1 MDERRAL
8 RLIWLAVLLLLA
20 LRLLAMGMMPLM
32 DTTEA
37 RYGEIARKMAQ
48 WDDWVVPWHDRGVP
62 FWGKPPLSFWLT
74 AISFE
79 LLGVSEWAARL
90 PHLLC
95 NIAIAALVWDLARQA
110 ATGFAAERAVPAGPM
125 GRHAGPLAG
134 ALAVLVLSASPG
146 FFISSGAVMT
156 DEALVLGMT
165 AAIYSFWMALFA
177 PDARQR
183 SGCGWLFFVGLAFGL
198 LAKGPLVLV
207 LVGAPLFLWT
217 AWCRQWGRVWQSLP
231 WLRGTLLM
239 LALALPWYAL
249 AEMRSPG
256 FLEYFILGEHVQRFI
271 TPGWKGDLYGTAH
284 LYPRGTIWAFLLLMV
299 MPWPL
304 LLMGLAWLGRRAPA
318 VIAGP
323 LAQIA
328 SPAVR
333 LWPRYLSL
341 WAVMPVVFFTPA
353 RNIIWTYV
361 LPALPACALI
371 ITALMRRYS
380 LRPWRVALTGAT
392 LVGVGALV
400 GGAAAVNSGALERAS
415 ARQAV
420 QQCRQA
426 QAGAQPAMVF
436 VDLHA
441 FSSDFYTG
449 GQAIRIAKPEDLPRQ
464 LPAAGACVLLRP
476 GQFALVQAQGHAQL
490 RDLGLF
496 PGGQLLWVRP

>member
-1 MDERRAL
+1 MQTMDERRAL

-20 LRLLAMGMMPLM
+20 LRLVAMGMMPLM

-48 WDDWVVPWHDRGVP
+48 WGDWVVPWHDRGVP
-62 FWGKPPLSFWLT
+62 FWGKPPLSFWLS

-95 NIAIAALVWDLARQA
+95 NMATAAFVWDLARQA
-110 ATGFAAERAVPAGPM
+110 ALGLGGERAAASGANI
-125 GRHAGPLAG
+125 RLAGPLAG

-165 AAIYSFWMALFA
+165 AAIYGFWMALFA
-177 PDARQR
+177 PDARKR
-183 SGCGWLFFVGLAFGL
+183 RLSGWLFFVGLAFGL

-217 AWCRQWGRVWQSLP
+217 AWCRQWGRVWRGLP
-231 WLRGTLLM
+231 WLRGTALM
-239 LALALPWYAL
+239 LVLALPWYAL

-284 LYPRGTIWAFLLLMV
+284 LYPRGTIWAFMLLMI

-304 LLMGLAWLGRRAPA
+304 LLPVLAWLGRGQPPA
-318 VIAGP
+318 QAVDGSAG
-323 LAQIA
+323 Q
-328 SPAVR
+328 
-333 LWPRYLSL
+333 LWPRYLAL
-341 WAVMPVVFFTPA
+341 WAVLPVVFFTPA

-371 ITALMRRYS
+371 ITALLRRYS
-380 LRPWRVALTGAT
+380 QRPWRAT
-392 LVGVGALV
+392 LAGAALVFAGALG
-400 GGAAAVNSGALERAS
+400 GGAAVLRSGALEQAS

-426 QAGAQPAMVF
+426 QAVNGAMPAMVF
-436 VDLHA
+436 VGLHA

-449 GQAIRIAKPEDLPRQ
+449 GQAIRIAKPEDLARY
-464 LPAAGACVLLRP
+464 LPAAGACVLIRP
-476 GQFALVQAQGHAQL
+476 AQLSLVQGYAQL
-490 RDLGLF
+490 RDLGLY
-496 PGGQLLWVRP
+496 PGGQLLWVQP

>member
-20 LRLLAMGMMPLM
+20 LRLAAMGIMPLM

-48 WDDWVVPWHDRGVP
+48 SGDWVVPWHDRGVP
-62 FWGKPPLSFWLT
+62 FWGKPPLSFWLS

-79 LLGVSEWAARL
+79 LFGVSEWAARL

-95 NIAIAALVWDLARQA
+95 NVLIAAFVWDLARKA
-110 ATGFAAERAVPAGPM
+110 AAGFALEPVGVV
-125 GRHAGPLAG
+125 GSTSRHSAPLAG
-134 ALAVLVLSASPG
+134 ALAVLVLSACPG

-165 AAIYSFWMALFA
+165 AAIYGFWMALFS

-183 SGCGWLFFVGLAFGL
+183 RLCGWLFFVALAFGL

-217 AWCRQWGRVWQSLP
+217 LWGRQWGRVWQGLP
-231 WLRGTLLM
+231 WLRGTVLM
-239 LALALPWYAL
+239 LALALPWYGL
-249 AEMRSPG
+249 AEQRSPG

-284 LYPRGTIWAFLLLMV
+284 LYPRGTIWVFLLLMI

-304 LLMGLAWLGRRAPA
+304 LLAVLAWLGRRRPAAPA
-318 VIAGP
+318 IEGP
-323 LAQIA
+323 AAQ
-328 SPAVR
+328 
-333 LWPRYLSL
+333 LWPRYLAL

-371 ITALMRRYS
+371 VTALMRRYS
-380 LRPWRVALTGAT
+380 PRPWPAALAAAA
-392 LVGVGALV
+392 LVFGGALA
-400 GGAAAVNSGALERAS
+400 GGTAALRSGELDRAS

-420 QQCRQA
+420 QQCQQA
-426 QAGAQPAMVF
+426 RGGGLPAMVF
-436 VDLHA
+436 VGLHA

-449 GQAIRIAKPEDLPRQ
+449 GQAIRIAKPEDLARH

-476 GQFALVQAQGHAQL
+476 TQGPVVQAQGHAQVL
-490 RDLGLF
+490 ELGLY